1 MFQTKWFYRFALPG
15 HTNYE
20 KKIRTMFD
28 RAILHLDLDAF
39 FVSVEHLHNPQLQG
53 RPLIIG
59 GHSGRGVVTC
69 CSYEARRFGVH
80 AAMPVRMALR
90 LCPDALVL
98 RGDMDRYAEHSR
110 IVTEIIEQEAPLFEK
125 ASIDE
130 FYLDLS
136 GMDRYVGCWK
146 WAGELREK
154 IVRESGLPLSMGL
167 SVNKLV
173 SKISA
178 GEVKPNGSQL
188 VETGAEKAYIAPL
201 STAKIPCVGKE
212 TYRRL
217 SMMGI
222 RNIDTLAQVPPQLL
236 ERQFGKNGI
245 SLWKKAN
252 AIDDSPV
259 MPYHDPKSVST
270 ERTFSEDTTDVRFL
284 HDQLT
289 GMATHLAFEL
299 RQAQKLSSC
308 VTVKIRYADFNTYT
322 RQRSTPYTA
331 HDSDLLKHVRKLF
344 DQLFQR
350 RQLVRL
356 IGIKFSGL
364 AHGNPQL
371 SLFGARPEA
380 YELDV
385 TIDRI
390 RKRFGGGA
398 VGRATGI
405 S

>member
-1 MFQTKWFYRFALPG
+1 
-15 HTNYE
+15 
-20 KKIRTMFD
+20 MFD
-28 RAILHLDLDAF
+28 RAVLHLDLDAF
-39 FVSVEHLHNPQLQG
+39 YVSVECLHNPQLRG
-53 RPLIIG
+53 KPLIIG
-59 GHSGRGVVTC
+59 GRSDRGVVTC

-110 IVTEIIEQEAPLFEK
+110 IITDIIEEEAPVFEK

-154 IVRESGLPLSMGL
+154 LVRESGLPLSMGL
-167 SVNKLV
+167 SVNKLI
-173 SKISA
+173 SKISV
-178 GEVKPNGSQL
+178 GEVKPNGSQMI
-188 VETGAEKAYIAPL
+188 ETGLEKAYIAPL
-201 STAKIPCVGKE
+201 STAKIPSVGKE

-222 RNIDTLAQVPPQLL
+222 RKIETLAQVPPSLL
-236 ERQFGKNGI
+236 ERQFGKHGI

-259 MPYHDPKSVST
+259 VPYRDPLSMST
-270 ERTFSEDTTDVRFL
+270 ERTFETDTTDVHFL
-284 HDQLT
+284 HDRLT
-289 GMATHLAFEL
+289 DMVMRLAFDL
-299 RQAQKLSSC
+299 RQAQKLTSC
-308 VTVKIRYADFNTYT
+308 ITVKVRYTDFNTYT
-322 RQRSTPYTA
+322 RQRRISYTA
-331 HDSDLLKHVRKLF
+331 HDQELLRHVHKLF
-344 DQLFQR
+344 DQLYQR

-364 AHGNPQL
+364 VYGNPQMN
-371 SLFGARPEA
+371 LFEVAPKE
-380 YELDV
+380 YELD
-385 TIDRI
+385 TALDKI
-390 RKRFGGGA
+390 RKRFGGEA
-398 VGRATGI
+398 VTRASVVNKRDGV

>member
-1 MFQTKWFYRFALPG
+1 
-15 HTNYE
+15 
-20 KKIRTMFD
+20 MFD

-39 FVSVEHLHNPQLQG
+39 FVSVECLHNPQLRA

-59 GHSGRGVVTC
+59 GHAGRGVVTC

-80 AAMPVRMALR
+80 AGMPIRMALR

-110 IVTEIIEQEAPLFEK
+110 IITEIIEEEAPLFEK

-154 IVRESGLPLSMGL
+154 IIRESGLPLSMGL
-167 SVNKLV
+167 SVNKLI
-173 SKISA
+173 SKIGA
-178 GEVKPNGSQL
+178 GEVKPSGSQM
-188 VETGAEKAYIAPL
+188 VETGTEKAYIAPL
-201 STAKIPCVGKE
+201 STAKIPSVGKE

-217 SMMGI
+217 SLMGI
-222 RNIDTLAQVPPQLL
+222 RKIETLARVPPQLL
-236 ERQFGKNGI
+236 ERQFGKHGI

-259 MPYHDPKSVST
+259 TPYHDPKSISA
-270 ERTFSEDTTDVRFL
+270 ERTFDVDTTDVRLL
-284 HDQLT
+284 HSQLT
-289 GMATHLAFEL
+289 GMAARLAFEL
-299 RQAQKLSSC
+299 REAQKLASC
-308 VTVKIRYADFNTYT
+308 VTVKVRYADFNTDT
-322 RQRSTPYTA
+322 RQRSIPYTA
-331 HDSDLLKHVRKLF
+331 HDSDLLKHVHKLF
-344 DQLFQR
+344 DHLYQR

-364 AHGNPQL
+364 VHGNPQL
-371 SLFGARPEA
+371 SLFDARPEA
-380 YELDV
+380 YELDAAM
-385 TIDRI
+385 DRI

-398 VGRATGI
+398 VGRA
-405 S
+405 SCR

>member
-1 MFQTKWFYRFALPG
+1 
-15 HTNYE
+15 
-20 KKIRTMFD
+20 MFD

-39 FVSVEHLHNPQLQG
+39 FVSVECLHNPQLRG
-53 RPLIIG
+53 KPLIIG

-69 CSYEARRFGVH
+69 CSYETRRFGVH
-80 AAMPVRMALR
+80 AAMPIRMALR

-110 IVTEIIEQEAPLFEK
+110 IITEIIEEEAPLFEK

-146 WAGELREK
+146 WAGELRNK
-154 IVRESGLPLSMGL
+154 IICESGLPLSMGL

-173 SKISA
+173 SKIGA

-188 VETGAEKAYIAPL
+188 VEAGMEKAYIAPL
-201 STAKIPCVGKE
+201 STAKIPSVGKE
-212 TYRRL
+212 TFRRL
-217 SMMGI
+217 SLMGI
-222 RNIDTLAQVPPQLL
+222 RKIETLARVPPQLL

-252 AIDDSPV
+252 AIDDSLV
-259 MPYHDPKSVST
+259 TPYHDPKSIST
-270 ERTFSEDTTDVRFL
+270 ERTFEVDTTDVRFL
-284 HDQLT
+284 HSQLT

-308 VTVKIRYADFNTYT
+308 VTVKVRYADFNTYT
-322 RQRSTPYTA
+322 RQRSIPFTA
-331 HDSDLLKHVRKLF
+331 HDSDLLKHVHKLF
-344 DQLFQR
+344 DQLYQR

-364 AHGNPQL
+364 APGNPQL
-371 SLFGARPEA
+371 SLFDARPEEYA
-380 YELDV
+380 LDAAM
-385 TIDRI
+385 DRI
-390 RKRFGGGA
+390 RRRFGGGA
-398 VGRATGI
+398 VGRATG
-405 S
+405 SP